1 MCVGDIL
8 ALAAAAGKFSRQSSS
23 ARFHDDSRATRVLR
37 VSHRETD
44 EIPSWL
50 AVAVFGLL
58 PVVGLVSGPS
68 YALLIFGL
76 ASLQALYNLAI
87 HRGLPRID
95 PMLLPLAFGFCVL
108 CWAGVTWSIVPQA
121 SIRASLQITSI
132 LLAVLIFLGNRPVS
146 EKTAGMIFEVMRLG
160 VYVGCGLVILDLLTG
175 HRLQS
180 MVTGNASH
188 ALTKYNR
195 GVDYLVVVIWPILAY
210 CRQRREPVKTMSLV
224 VVVAV
229 VLLVGESSTARLAA
243 VLAVGALVLATYWPR
258 LVKNGL
264 PIMVAVLAMSLPF
277 LLRVLS
283 KDRSLLAPYI
293 KNSGLDRLEI
303 WDYMSARVLEKPFFG
318 WGLWSARS
326 VPIRPDELS
335 QYAWAGEH
343 GTYPHSHWMQLWVET
358 GFCGVAMAVLF
369 VWIVL
374 ARMQHVAESLRP
386 LAYANIVAALTISF
400 LNFEFTT
407 DSWWAALA
415 AAAYLWT
422 ALGRLGSGGQG
433 GKNDRP
439 A

>member
-1 MCVGDIL
+1 M
-8 ALAAAAGKFSRQSSS
+8 
-23 ARFHDDSRATRVLR
+23 
-37 VSHRETD
+37 
-44 EIPSWL
+44 
-50 AVAVFGLL
+50 
-58 PVVGLVSGPS
+58 
-68 YALLIFGL
+68 
-76 ASLQALYNLAI
+76 
-87 HRGLPRID
+87 
-95 PMLLPLAFGFCVL
+95 
-108 CWAGVTWSIVPQA
+108 
-121 SIRASLQITSI
+121 
-132 LLAVLIFLGNRPVS
+132 
-146 EKTAGMIFEVMRLG
+146 
-160 VYVGCGLVILDLLTG
+160 LDLLTG

-195 GVDYLVVVIWPILAY
+195 GVDYLVIVIWPILAY
-210 CRQRREPVKTMSLV
+210 CRQRREPVKAMSLV

-243 VLAVGALVLATYWPR
+243 LLAAGALVLATYWPR

-335 QYAWAGEH
+335 QYVWARGNF
-343 GTYPHSHWMQLWVET
+343 PHNHWLQLWVEI
-358 GFCGVAMAVLF
+358 GVCGVVMAVLF
-369 VWIVL
+369 VWTVL
-374 ARMQHVAESLRP
+374 ARMQRMTDSLLP
-386 LAYANIVAALTISF
+386 FAYANVVAALTISV

-415 AAAYLWT
+415 AAAFLWT
-422 ALGRLGSGGQG
+422 ALGRLDSG
-433 GKNDRP
+433 P
-439 A
+439 AAEPTGRT